1 MKKIGIALI
10 TLSLILGIITDYLPK
25 SMPIEPIVA
34 LSFGYFLLGI
44 YLLILTKNES
54 T

>member
-10 TLSLILGIITDYLPK
+10 IASLILGVISDYLPK
-25 SMPIEPIVA
+25 GFPIEPFVA

-44 YLLILTKNES
+44 YLLIETKWIH
-54 T
+54 